1 MRPSLDKKQY
11 SYGAALVAAC
21 FAVSLAG
28 CGNPAPSV
36 DWDQWDS
43 PSVEYRPWVR
53 WWWPGNDVEDEEI
66 TREVA
71 LLANNYFGGAE
82 LNSFN
87 AALDWDADEAELA
100 RRLDWGSELFW
111 SRVRLAAETAATN
124 GIQLD
129 LNVGSGWPIGGSHV
143 TVGDSMKTLLWSEA
157 VVAGPA
163 TVNLEFLTPGQD
175 PFYEVAVL
183 AESIGEPMA
192 RYLPDECQVVEV
204 VAAKKTGGGRD
215 PDVWNLKDQ
224 VMLDPDSVVVLTGSL
239 TAGGAL
245 TWQAPEGDWR
255 VIGFYS
261 CPDGQYVNLN
271 ALAAPREAFVV
282 DHFDAARIA
291 VANDKLTGH
300 EAGLDD
306 LFGTAIRGL
315 FVDSFELK
323 TERHFASDFFD
334 RFQELRGYDLRPW
347 LPAVVPPGADNHIF
361 DGAGIANACPFGFGA
376 MDARVAWDYRRTVSD
391 LFIERYVGGSAGW
404 ARDHGMQFRIQPY
417 GLHVDSIRAA
427 GVADV
432 PETEQLYAGGSELSL
447 KVMASGAHLYGRNV
461 VSAES
466 LVSSGRDYM
475 TTPTKMRAWLDK
487 LFTSG
492 VNSVVYH
499 GFPYQ
504 TGLEKYGETDWHA
517 FSSPFS
523 GLGTYSEN
531 MSEANPY
538 WSFIDD
544 INRHVART
552 QFMLRQGTPR
562 ADVLVYYPW
571 MGIPASLMALRDHEE
586 PFFKGQFEDEK
597 AASQDSMLELV
608 QGMFGGFNPD
618 DATWWAGAVW
628 PVLQS
633 IEDMGYTWEWTNDDA
648 LANALVDG
656 AAGGPGGV
664 GLVSGQARY
673 RAVVVM
679 RAPWMSPEAA
689 TNLADM
695 ATAGLPVVVVGDAP
709 AVQPGFF
716 DHVAGDAAVDA
727 AFDSIGTMGNFK
739 GVAVVE
745 TPSTIENGNPRLFAA
760 EGFAAALMDVGVRP
774 SFELVR
780 RDSSAR
786 MIARDMDGGRIVYV
800 RNPTGE
806 DQVVEIIPDLECDD
820 GLVMDPWDGWVAPLH
835 VLAGGHLQVTLPA
848 WGSRFLMCGVAAP
861 ADLESRAGVAPI
873 ESLAIATHGIDG
885 WSLVVYGEDVPG
897 GRYEVVDGGLGDW
910 REIDE
915 LKHSSSGAVYQATF
929 TFPFDPIEFDVPTEE
944 RRAFYVDLG
953 EVHGAALVSVNGAGA
968 IPVLAEPFRLDV
980 TSQVT
985 SGTNTIT
992 VMLVP
997 PLRNRLVGLGL
1008 AKDPTAAQFDKKGDT
1023 LVATGLVGPVTIE
1036 ERTTP
1041 W

>member
-1 MRPSLDKKQY
+1 M
-11 SYGAALVAAC
+11 SYGIVPAVLILCAC
-21 FAVSLAG
+21 VGFGVG
-28 CGNPAPSV
+28 CGSGGPTL

-71 LLANNYFGGAE
+71 LLANNFFGGAE

-111 SRVRLAAETAATN
+111 SRVRLAAETAAYN
-124 GIQLD
+124 GIQID
-129 LNVGSGWPIGGSHV
+129 LNVGSGWPVGGSHV

-157 VVAGPA
+157 VVTGPGA
-163 TVNLEFLTPGQD
+163 VNLEFQVPGQD

-192 RYLPDECQVVEV
+192 RYLPDECHVIEV
-204 VAAKKTGGGRD
+204 VAAKKTGGVRD

-224 VMLDPDSVVVLTGSL
+224 VTLDRDSVVVLTGSVS
-239 TAGGAL
+239 AEGSL
-245 TWQAPEGDWR
+245 TWQAPAGDWR
-255 VIGFYS
+255 VIGFYV

-271 ALAAPREAFVV
+271 ALPAPREAFVV
-282 DHFDAARIA
+282 DHFDAAQIRIA
-291 VANDKLTGH
+291 NDSLTGFD
-300 EAGLDD
+300 AGLGD

-323 TERHFASDFFD
+323 TERHYSSDFLD

-361 DGAGIANACPFGFGA
+361 DGAGIANACPFAFGDL
-376 MDARVAWDYRRTVSD
+376 DARVARDYRQTVSD

-404 ARDHGMQFRIQPY
+404 AHEHGLQFRIQPY
-417 GLHVDSIRAA
+417 GLHVDAIRAA
-427 GVADV
+427 GAADV
-432 PETEQLYAGGSELSL
+432 PETEQLYAGGSELAL
-447 KVMASGAHLYGRNV
+447 KVMASGAHLYGKNV

-517 FSSPFS
+517 FSSPYS

-531 MSEANPY
+531 MSEANPF
-538 WSFIDD
+538 WPFIDD
-544 INRHVART
+544 INRHVARV
-552 QFMLRQGTPR
+552 QYMLRQGKPR

-571 MGIPASLMALRDHEE
+571 MGIPASLMALRDHDE
-586 PFFKGQFEDEK
+586 PFFKGQFGDE
-597 AASQDSMLELV
+597 APSSQDSMLELV

-618 DATWWAGAVW
+618 ESTWWLGAVW

-633 IEDMGYTWEWTNDDA
+633 LEDMGYTWEWTNDDA
-648 LANALVDG
+648 LANARVSGRSTD
-656 AAGGPGGV
+656 PEGV
-664 GLVSGQARY
+664 RLVSADAGY

-689 TNLADM
+689 ASLQTM
-695 ATAGLPVVVVGDAP
+695 AEEGLPVIVVGDAP
-709 AVQPGFF
+709 AAQPGFSNYE
-716 DHVAGDAAVDA
+716 AGDAVVQA
-727 AFDSIGTMGNFK
+727 AFDSIASMENFQA
-739 GVAVVE
+739 VAVVE
-745 TPSTIENGNPRLFAA
+745 TPSTVENGNPMLFTA
-760 EGFAAALMDVGVRP
+760 EGLAPALMNVDVRP

-786 MIARDMDGGRIVYV
+786 MIARDLDGGRLVYL

-806 DQVVEIIPDLECDD
+806 DQVVEIIPDLDCRD
-820 GLVMDPWDGWVAPLH
+820 GLVMDPWDGWVAPAN
-835 VLAGGHLQVTLPA
+835 VLAGGHLKVVLPA
-848 WGSRFLMCGVAAP
+848 WGSRFVMCGVDVP
-861 ADLESRAGVAPI
+861 GDIESRAGEAPV
-873 ESLAIATHGIDG
+873 ESPAVATHQIDG
-885 WSLVVYGEDVPG
+885 WTLSVNGEDIPEG
-897 GRYEVVDGGLGDW
+897 EYQATENALGDW
-910 REIDE
+910 RDIVE
-915 LKHSSSGAVYQATF
+915 LKYSSSGAVYQATF
-929 TFPFDPIEFDVPTEE
+929 TFPFDPVEFDVPTDE

-953 EVHGAALVSVNGAGA
+953 EVHGAALVSINGAGV
-968 IPVLAEPFRLDV
+968 IPVLSEPFRLDV

-985 SGTNTIT
+985 SGINTIT

-1023 LVATGLVGPVTIE
+1023 IIATGLIGPVTIE
-1036 ERTTP
+1036 ERSTP